1 MKKSNFKAKKI
12 CVIMTFIL
20 SVLIFLAGLWQIG
33 IYKKLKN
40 NCTCT
45 TTGVV
50 VKEAHYIVR
59 KKSRTQE
66 CIEVKTDRYF
76 TKEYIYASGREEK
89 KGDKVIIHYDKDDP
103 DSYYIND
110 RVDEYKDAAVFI
122 FVISIF
128 MFMLT
133 VFLAVVIRKQMKKSQ
148 EKTPE
153 LFFNE

>member
-20 SVLIFLAGLWQIG
+20 SVLIFLAGLWQLG

-45 TTGVV
+45 TTGVIV
-50 VKEAHYIVR
+50 NEAHYTGER
-59 KKSRTQE
+59 KSIQE
-66 CIEVKTDRYF
+66 HIEVKTDQYF
-76 TKEYIYASGREEK
+76 NKGTIYASNREDK

>member
-20 SVLIFLAGLWQIG
+20 SVLIFLAGLWQLG

-45 TTGVV
+45 TTGVIAN
-50 VKEAHYIVR
+50 EAHYTGG
-59 KKSRTQE
+59 KSIQE
-66 CIEVKTDRYF
+66 YIEVKTDQYF
-76 TKEYIYASGREEK
+76 NKGTIYASNREDK

-110 RVDEYKDAAVFI
+110 RVNEYKVNAVFS
-122 FVISIF
+122 FASSVF
-128 MFMLT
+128 MLMLT
-133 VFLAVVIRKQMKKSQ
+133 VFLAIVIRKQFKKSQ
-148 EKTPE
+148 SRKK
-153 LFFNE
+153 